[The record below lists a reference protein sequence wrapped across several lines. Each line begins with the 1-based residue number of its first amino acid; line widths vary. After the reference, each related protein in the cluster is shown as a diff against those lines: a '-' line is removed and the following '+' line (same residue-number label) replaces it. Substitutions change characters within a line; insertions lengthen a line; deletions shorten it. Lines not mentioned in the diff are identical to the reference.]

1 MTTSLKAEAKR
12 LEQFVSRVAA
22 MLAIILLIGIPAVDF
37 GLNLRDTRE
46 HTDIEAR
53 RLAWDVAGLAGRH
66 ATGWQSQADSLGELL
81 ATGRAFDRSED
92 ETELYRVLDGD
103 GRAVAEHGDMPLA
116 PYLAHEAPIILDGR
130 TIGTVQV
137 FQSLDAVIEHLLA
150 AALAAAVIA
159 AASYATARLLPARIL
174 HRTFSRLETAEM
186 SLAARV
192 QQLETTR
199 AELEATSGDLRDALD
214 AAAAA
219 SQAKSQFL
227 ANMSHEL
234 RTPLNAILGFSD
246 VMRSE
251 TFGPLGDRR
260 YRDYA
265 TDIYRS
271 GDHLLR
277 LINDILDL
285 AKMDAGGLEIHEEAM
300 DPVQVCQEAQSMV
313 RPLAEASRVALE
325 RCQCA
330 DLPLVSADPLRMR
343 QVLLN
348 LLSNAIKFT
357 PAGGSV
363 RLSIDVVPGRGLRLS
378 VTDTGIGMAPEE
390 IPKALQ
396 RFRQIDSRL
405 ARKYE
410 GTGLGLPLAKRI
422 MELHGGSLEL
432 TSAPGSGT
440 TAEAVLPAGR
450 LLSGRSRCGEAEPA
464 PRDPDL
470 EGCTETWR
478 LSAGSGASP

>member
-1 MTTSLKAEAKR
+1 MHTSLKAEARHLDR
-12 LEQFVSRVAA
+12 LVSLVAA
-22 MLAIILLIGIPAVDF
+22 TLAAVLLIGIPAVDF
-37 GLNLRDTRE
+37 SLNLRETRE
-46 HTDIEAR
+46 HTDMEAR
-53 RLAWDVAGLAGRH
+53 RLAWDVAGFAARHGAG
-66 ATGWQSQADSLGELL
+66 WDSPARPLGDLL
-81 ATGRAFDRSED
+81 ATVRGFDRAED
-92 ETELYRVLDGD
+92 EVELYRVLDGD
-103 GRAVAEHGDMPLA
+103 GRTVAEHGDMPPA
-116 PYLAHEAPIILDGR
+116 PTLAHEAPIILDGR

-137 FQSLDAVIEHLLA
+137 FQSLEPAMESFLIATLV
-150 AALAAAVIA
+150 AAAVA
-159 AASYATARLLPARIL
+159 AASYMTARLLPARIL
-174 HRTFSRLETAEM
+174 HKTFSRLETAEM

-199 AELEATSGDLRDALD
+199 AELEATSDDLREALE
-214 AAAAA
+214 AAATA

-265 TDIYRS
+265 TDIHRS

-285 AKMDAGGLEIHEEAM
+285 AKMDADGLEIHEEAM
-300 DPVQVCQEAQSMV
+300 DPARVCQEAWSMV
-313 RPLAEASRVALE
+313 RPLAEASMVALE
-325 RCQCA
+325 NCPCGP
-330 DLPLVSADPLRMR
+330 LPLVRADPLRLR

-363 RLSIDVVPGRGLRLS
+363 RLSIDIVPGRGLRLS
-378 VTDTGIGMAPEE
+378 VADTGIGMTAEE

-432 TSAPGSGT
+432 KSVPGSGT
-440 TAEAVLPAGR
+440 TAEAVLPADR
-450 LLSGRSRCGEAEPA
+450 LLPDSCRSGQRESAPPGRNLDRCTA
-464 PRDPDL
+464 PSTL
-470 EGCTETWR
+470 N
-478 LSAGSGASP
+478 AGSGASR